1 HTVAKRR
8 FLDAFERHILVPRG
22 LDYKIQF
29 TGPTGTNAI
38 EAALKI
44 ARRVTGRHSVIAFTN
59 GYHGVS
65 LGALATTGNAAKRRA
80 AGIPLGSVDRL
91 P

>member
-1 HTVAKRR
+1 
-8 FLDAFERHILVPRG
+8 
-22 LDYKIQF
+22 
-29 TGPTGTNAI
+29 
-38 EAALKI
+38 
-44 ARRVTGRHSVIAFTN
+44 RRVTGRHSVIAFTN

-91 P
+91 PFDGYFGGEIDTAAYLAHMLADPGSGIDPPAAILL